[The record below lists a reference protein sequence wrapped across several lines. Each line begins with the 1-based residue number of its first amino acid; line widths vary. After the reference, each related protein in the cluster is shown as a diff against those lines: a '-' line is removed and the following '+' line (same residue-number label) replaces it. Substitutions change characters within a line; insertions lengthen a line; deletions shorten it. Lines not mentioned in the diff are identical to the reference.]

1 MDLADLKLVSSLQ
14 SMATDII
21 HAPTQVRFSPS
32 PNRAR
37 TYLRGA
43 NEEDPFMSAFQQL
56 RISGSNLRSFICLAL
71 ALPPTLMIAAA
82 PRMAAAQN
90 ESHPE
95 NQFAYVADQGSGKIL
110 GYVLNTANGKLTP
123 VAGSPFSTGKSGSTS
138 VAVDPAGRFLY
149 ATNQNAGD
157 NDISGFRIDC
167 DSGRLTPIPGSP
179 FASGAGPTAVAID
192 PSGRF
197 AYVAN
202 RGSNNVSAFT
212 IDEKSG
218 RLSPV
223 TGSPFAAGTFPSAI
237 AVDPLGKD
245 VFVTNSK
252 SNNVSGYAINHSTG
266 ALTPLPGSPYAAQNS
281 PSSVAVD
288 PNDKWVYVANQGSND
303 ISGYYIDPTSGAL
316 GPLNG
321 SPFAAGAGGVN
332 SVTVD
337 PSGQYV
343 YLAGY
348 GGLFVY
354 SINQFAPINF
364 SGLTLVSGSPFGG
377 GNPNFVAVDYTGTFL
392 YVANRSS
399 NDISAYKISSS
410 STLTPI
416 PGSPFTAVADPVS
429 IALVRPR
436 THPIYSATE
445 IPESGEL
452 GFISN
457 ISATG
462 VNNKGEV
469 SGTVT
474 YNPEA
479 EYFKQAFIYAGG
491 MNIGISFDQGS
502 AGNAINNNG
511 QVVGSTDDGPIF
523 SGFGPGHAFIYNY
536 SDNTELDLDIL
547 MSGQESDGLA
557 INSAGDIT
565 GFVSTGTCQGSQ
577 PFTPACLAP
586 FHAFVY
592 QGFGLVDIGTLG
604 GTYSE
609 GTGINDQ
616 NEIAGVSSVAGSS
629 LNHLFLYAQSHMRD
643 LGGVAGES
651 FINAAINNRG
661 EIVGSA
667 INSAGTESSFI
678 YRGHSFEK
686 IPLVAAGLNN
696 NGHIAGSYTAANGS
710 SHAALY
716 RDGRLIDLNDLV
728 DPSLI
733 FLTNAGGIS
742 DNGNIVAS
750 GLNGHLYVLTPR

>member
-1 MDLADLKLVSSLQ
+1 
-14 SMATDII
+14 
-21 HAPTQVRFSPS
+21 
-32 PNRAR
+32 
-37 TYLRGA
+37 
-43 NEEDPFMSAFQQL
+43 MSAFHQL
-56 RISGSNLRSFICLAL
+56 RTSGSNLRSFICLAL
-71 ALPPTLMIAAA
+71 TLPSTFIIATA
-82 PRMAAAQN
+82 PCLAVA
-90 ESHPE
+90 EDEHLPG

-110 GYVLNTANGKLTP
+110 GYVLNSANGKLTP

-149 ATNQNAGD
+149 ATNQYAGD

-179 FASGAGPTAVAID
+179 FASGADPTAVAID

-202 RGSNNVSAFT
+202 RGANNVSAYT
-212 IDEKSG
+212 INDENG
-218 RLSPV
+218 RLVPV
-223 TGSPFAAGTFPSAI
+223 PGSPYPAGTFPSAI

-337 PSGQYV
+337 PSGLYV

-354 SINQFAPINF
+354 SINQLAPINF
-364 SGLTLVSGSPFGG
+364 AGLTPVSGSPFGG

-392 YVANRSS
+392 YAANRSS

-416 PGSPFTAVADPVS
+416 PGSPFTAVSDPVS
-429 IALVRPR
+429 IALVRPH

-445 IPESGEL
+445 IPESEEL
-452 GFISN
+452 GFITN
-457 ISATG
+457 ISASG
-462 VNNKGEV
+462 VNNKGQV
-469 SGTVT
+469 SGTVK
-474 YNPEA
+474 YSVED
-479 EYFKQAFIYAGG
+479 FQQAFIYAGG
-491 MNIGISFDQGS
+491 MNIGISGIQGS

-511 QVVGSTDDGPIF
+511 QVVGTTSEELLT
-523 SGFGPGHAFIYNY
+523 GFGAGHAFIYNY
-536 SDNTELDLDIL
+536 SDGTEVDINDLL
-547 MSGQESDGLA
+547 SGQESDGLA

-565 GFVSTGTCQGSQ
+565 GFVSTGTCS
-577 PFTPACLAP
+577 TSLVPACLAP

-592 QGFGLVDIGTLG
+592 QGSGLVDIGTLG

-616 NEIAGVSSVAGSS
+616 NEIAGVSSVAGST
-629 LNHLFLYAQSHMRD
+629 LNHVFLYAQGHMRD

-661 EIVGSA
+661 EIVGTA
-667 INSAGTESSFI
+667 TNSAGTESSFI
-678 YRGHSFEK
+678 YRGRSFEK
-686 IPLVAAGLNN
+686 IPLVASGLNN
-696 NGHIAGSYTAANGS
+696 SGHIAGSYTAANGS

-716 RDGRLIDLNDLV
+716 RDGRLIDLNVLV
-728 DPSLI
+728 DPSLN

-750 GLNGHLYVLTPR
+750 GLDGHLYVLTPR

>member
-1 MDLADLKLVSSLQ
+1 
-14 SMATDII
+14 
-21 HAPTQVRFSPS
+21 
-32 PNRAR
+32 
-37 TYLRGA
+37 
-43 NEEDPFMSAFQQL
+43 MSAFHQL
-56 RISGSNLRSFICLAL
+56 RTSRKNLRSLICLAL
-71 ALPPTLMIAAA
+71 TLPSTFILTTAPRQAAA
-82 PRMAAAQN
+82 EEEFLRG
-90 ESHPE
+90 
-95 NQFAYVADQGSGKIL
+95 NQFAYVADQGSGKVL
-110 GYVLNTANGKLTP
+110 GYIVNSANGKLTP
-123 VAGSPFSTGKSGSTS
+123 IEGSPFSTGKSGSTS

-149 ATNQNAGD
+149 ATNQYAGD
-157 NDISGFRIDC
+157 NDISGFSIDRE
-167 DSGRLTPIPGSP
+167 SGRLTAIPGSP
-179 FASGAGPTAVAID
+179 FASASGPTAIAID

-202 RGSNNVSAFT
+202 GGSNNVSTYT
-212 IDEKSG
+212 IDEKNG

-266 ALTPLPGSPYAAQNS
+266 ALTPLPGSPYAAHSS

-288 PNDKWVYVANQGSND
+288 PNDRWVYVANQGSND
-303 ISGYYIDPTSGAL
+303 ISGYYIDPTSGAV
-316 GPLNG
+316 GPLDG
-321 SPFAAGAGGVN
+321 SPFASGAGGVN

-337 PSGQYV
+337 PSGQYL
-343 YLAGY
+343 YLAGD

-354 SINQFAPINF
+354 SINQFTPINLP
-364 SGLTLVSGSPFGG
+364 GLTLVSGSPFGG

-392 YVANRSS
+392 YAANRSS

-410 STLTPI
+410 PTLTQI
-416 PGSPFTAVADPVS
+416 PGSPFTAVSDPVS

-436 THPIYSATE
+436 SHPIYSAAE

-452 GFISN
+452 GFIAN
-457 ISATG
+457 ISASG

-474 YNPEA
+474 YHGSE
-479 EYFKQAFIYAGG
+479 FFQQAFIYAGG
-491 MNIGISFDQGS
+491 VNTGIANNRTS

-511 QVVGSTDDGPIF
+511 QVVGQSYLTPP
-523 SGFGPGHAFIYNY
+523 SGGEPPQHAFIYNS
-536 SDNTELDLDIL
+536 SDGSLVYIDFDFMVER
-547 MSGQESDGLA
+547 ESIGLA
-557 INSAGDIT
+557 INNAGDIT
-565 GFVSTGTCQGSQ
+565 GFLSTGTCSGGNLM
-577 PFTPACLAP
+577 PACLAP
-586 FHAFVY
+586 LHAFVY
-592 QGFGLVDIGTLG
+592 QGSGLVDIGTLG

-629 LNHLFLYAQSHMRD
+629 LNHVFLYAQGHMRD

-651 FINAAINNRG
+651 FIHAAINNRG
-661 EIVGSA
+661 EIVGTA
-667 INSAGTESSFI
+667 TNSAGTESSFI

-696 NGHIAGSYTAANGS
+696 SGHIAGTYTAASGS
-710 SHAALY
+710 SHAGLY
-716 RDGRLIDLNDLV
+716 RDGRLIDVNDLV
-728 DPSLI
+728 DPSLT
-733 FLTNAGGIS
+733 FLTNASGIS
-742 DNGNIVAS
+742 DNGHLVAS

>member
-1 MDLADLKLVSSLQ
+1 
-14 SMATDII
+14 
-21 HAPTQVRFSPS
+21 
-32 PNRAR
+32 
-37 TYLRGA
+37 
-43 NEEDPFMSAFQQL
+43 MSAFHQL
-56 RISGSNLRSFICLAL
+56 RTSKNNLRSLICLAL
-71 ALPPTLMIAAA
+71 TLPSTFILTIAPQQAAA
-82 PRMAAAQN
+82 EEEFIPG
-90 ESHPE
+90 
-95 NQFAYVADQGSGKIL
+95 NQFAYVADQGSGKVL
-110 GYVLNTANGKLTP
+110 GYIVNSANGKLTP
-123 VAGSPFSTGKSGSTS
+123 IAGSPFSTGKSGSTS

-149 ATNQNAGD
+149 ATNQYAGD

-202 RGSNNVSAFT
+202 RGANNVSAYT

-237 AVDPLGKD
+237 AVDPLGKF
-245 VFVTNSK
+245 VYVTNKS
-252 SNNVSGYAINHSTG
+252 SNNVSGYAINSATG
-266 ALTPLPGSPYAAQNS
+266 ALTALAGSPYAAQNS

-288 PNDKWVYVANQGSND
+288 PNDRFVYVANQGSND
-303 ISGYYIDPTSGAL
+303 ISGYSLDSASGVL
-316 GPLNG
+316 
-321 SPFAAGAGGVN
+321 SPFLTPAFAAGSGGVN

-337 PSGQYV
+337 PTDGMV
-343 YLAGY
+343 FLAGSGGVFVY
-348 GGLFVY
+348 TIPLGFGGLT
-354 SINQFAPINF
+354 Q
-364 SGLTLVSGSPFGG
+364 VSGSPFGG

-416 PGSPFTAVADPVS
+416 PGSPFTAVSDPVS

-445 IPESGEL
+445 IPESEEV
-452 GFISN
+452 GFITN
-457 ISATG
+457 ISASG

-469 SGTVT
+469 SGTVK
-474 YNPEA
+474 YNVED
-479 EYFKQAFIYAGG
+479 FQQAFIYAGG
-491 MNIGISFDQGS
+491 MNIGISDISGS

-511 QVVGSTDDGPIF
+511 QVVGTTSEELLT
-523 SGFGPGHAFIYNY
+523 GFDAGHAFIYSY
-536 SDNTELDLDIL
+536 SDGTEVDINDLL
-547 MSGQESDGLA
+547 SGQQSDGLA

-565 GFVSTGTCQGSQ
+565 GFVSTGTCSDGSLM
-577 PFTPACLAP
+577 PACLAP
-586 FHAFVY
+586 LHAIVY
-592 QGFGLVDIGTLG
+592 QGSGLVDIGTLG

-629 LNHLFLYAQSHMRD
+629 LNHVFLYAQGHMRD

-661 EIVGSA
+661 EIVGTA
-667 INSAGTESSFI
+667 TNSAGTESSFI

-696 NGHIAGSYTAANGS
+696 SGQIAGTYTAASGS

-728 DPSLI
+728 DPSLT
-733 FLTNAGGIS
+733 FLTNASGIS
-742 DNGNIVAS
+742 DNGHLVAS

>member
-1 MDLADLKLVSSLQ
+1 
-14 SMATDII
+14 
-21 HAPTQVRFSPS
+21 
-32 PNRAR
+32 
-37 TYLRGA
+37 
-43 NEEDPFMSAFQQL
+43 MSAFQQL

-71 ALPPTLMIAAA
+71 VLPLTLMIADASRA
-82 PRMAAAQN
+82 AAAQN
-90 ESHPE
+90 ECRPG

-110 GYVLNTANGKLTP
+110 GYVLNSANGKLTP
-123 VAGSPFSTGKSGSTS
+123 VAGSPFSTGESGSTS

-149 ATNQNAGD
+149 ATNQYAGD

-167 DSGRLTPIPGSP
+167 DSGNLIPIPGSP
-179 FASGAGPTAVAID
+179 FASEAGPTAVAID

-202 RGSNNVSAFT
+202 LGTNNVSAYT
-212 IDEKSG
+212 IDERSG

-245 VFVTNSK
+245 VFVTNSR
-252 SNNVSGYAINHSTG
+252 SNNVSGFAINHSTG

-316 GPLNG
+316 GPLGG

-354 SINQFAPINF
+354 SINQLAPINF
-364 SGLTLVSGSPFGG
+364 AGLTLVSGSPFGG
-377 GNPNFVAVDYTGTFL
+377 GNPTFVAVDYTGTFL
-392 YVANRSS
+392 YAANRSS

-410 STLTPI
+410 TTLTPI

-436 THPIYSATE
+436 THPIYSASE
-445 IPESGEL
+445 IPESQEL
-452 GFISN
+452 GFITN
-457 ISATG
+457 IRASG

-469 SGTVT
+469 SGTVN
-474 YNPEA
+474 YSVED
-479 EYFKQAFIYAGG
+479 FQQAFIYAGG
-491 MNIGISFDQGS
+491 MNIGISGIQGS

-511 QVVGSTDDGPIF
+511 QVVGTTSEELLT
-523 SGFGPGHAFIYNY
+523 GFGAGHAFIYNY
-536 SDNTELDLDIL
+536 SDGTEIDINDR
-547 MSGQESDGLA
+547 MSGQQSDGLA
-557 INSAGDIT
+557 INSSGDIT
-565 GFVSTGTCQGSQ
+565 GFVSTGTCGSSLL
-577 PFTPACLAP
+577 PACLAP
-586 FHAFVY
+586 FHAFIY
-592 QGFGLVDIGTLG
+592 QGSGLVDIGTLG
-604 GTYSE
+604 GTNSE

-616 NEIAGVSSVAGSS
+616 NEIVGVSSVAGSS
-629 LNHLFLYAQSHMRD
+629 LNHLFLYAQGHMRD
-643 LGGVAGES
+643 LGTVAGQS

-661 EIVGSA
+661 EIVGTA
-667 INSAGTESSFI
+667 TNSAGTESSFVH
-678 YRGHSFEK
+678 RGRSFEK
-686 IPLVAAGLNN
+686 IPLVASGLNN
-696 NGHIAGSYTAANGS
+696 TGHIAGSYTAANGS
-710 SHAALY
+710 THASLY
-716 RDGRLIDLNDLV
+716 RNSRLIDLNDLV
-728 DPSLI
+728 DPSLA
-733 FLTNAGGIS
+733 FLTNASGIS
-742 DNGNIVAS
+742 DNGRIVAT

>member
-1 MDLADLKLVSSLQ
+1 
-14 SMATDII
+14 
-21 HAPTQVRFSPS
+21 
-32 PNRAR
+32 
-37 TYLRGA
+37 
-43 NEEDPFMSAFQQL
+43 MSAFHQP
-56 RISGSNLRSFICLAL
+56 RTSGSNLRSFICLAL
-71 ALPPTLMIAAA
+71 TLPSTFMIA
-82 PRMAAAQN
+82 PRLAAA
-90 ESHPE
+90 EDEHLSG

-110 GYVLNTANGKLTP
+110 GYVLNSANGKLTP
-123 VAGSPFSTGKSGSTS
+123 VPGSPFSTGKSGSTS

-149 ATNQNAGD
+149 ATNQYAGD

-179 FASGAGPTAVAID
+179 FASGSGPTAVTID
-192 PSGRF
+192 PSGSF

-202 RGSNNVSAFT
+202 RGSNNVSAYT

-237 AVDPLGKD
+237 ALDPLGKD

-252 SNNVSGYAINHSTG
+252 SNNISGYAINHSTG

-316 GPLNG
+316 GPLGG

-337 PSGQYV
+337 PSGLFV

-354 SINQFAPINF
+354 SINQLAPINF
-364 SGLTLVSGSPFGG
+364 AGLTLVSGSPFGG

-392 YVANRSS
+392 YAANRSS

-416 PGSPFTAVADPVS
+416 PGSPFTAVSDPVS

-445 IPESGEL
+445 IPESEEL
-452 GFISN
+452 GFITN
-457 ISATG
+457 ISASG

-469 SGTVT
+469 SGTVK
-474 YNPEA
+474 YNVED
-479 EYFKQAFIYAGG
+479 FQQAFIYAGG
-491 MNIGISFDQGS
+491 MNIGISGIMGS

-511 QVVGSTDDGPIF
+511 QVVGTTSEELLT
-523 SGFGPGHAFIYNY
+523 GFGAGHAFIYNY
-536 SDNTELDLDIL
+536 SDGTEVDINDLL
-547 MSGQESDGLA
+547 SGQESDGLA

-565 GFVSTGTCQGSQ
+565 GFVSTGTCGSSLV
-577 PFTPACLAP
+577 PACLAP

-592 QGFGLVDIGTLG
+592 QGSGLVDIGTLG

-616 NEIAGVSSVAGSS
+616 NEIVGVSSVAGSS
-629 LNHLFLYAQSHMRD
+629 LNHLFLYAQGHMRD
-643 LGGVAGES
+643 LGTVAGKS
-651 FINAAINNRG
+651 FVNAAINNRG
-661 EIVGSA
+661 GIVGTA
-667 INSAGTESSFI
+667 TNSAGTESSFVH
-678 YRGHSFEK
+678 RGRSFEK
-686 IPLVAAGLNN
+686 IPLVASGLNN
-696 NGHIAGSYTAANGS
+696 SGHIAGSYTAANGS

-716 RDGRLIDLNDLV
+716 RDGRLIDLNVLV
-728 DPSLI
+728 DPSLN